1 MVTHPYHALQTIRE
15 EIVIAILTLD
25 PLTSK
30 RMFDVRENTML
41 ALFGKDHTQKHT
53 D

>member
-1 MVTHPYHALQTIRE
+1 MLVTHPYHALQTIRE

-25 PLTSK
+25 AK